1 VAKVSD
7 QNTPD
12 NSDDEI
18 LGGSTFELRADDGD
32 GVYEPE
38 GDDAPVLDTV
48 VATNGFAVF
57 HPPAAGQYWITE
69 ASAPP
74 GFDIAPPTLVTYST
88 PATSENCQLY
98 RGATTCA
105 TDDDNSGGFLIA
117 VVTDSPTGGV
127 LPIESGITP
136 PPTDSLTPATTTDPR
151 GAWLAVGSVV
161 ALAVVLVARVRR
173 LR

>member
-12 NSDDEI
+12 NSDDVI

-38 GDDAPVLDTV
+38 GDDAPVL
-48 VATNGFAVF
+48 ATEFAEYGFAVF
-57 HPPAAGQYWITE
+57 HPPAPGAYWITE

-74 GFDIAPPTLVTYST
+74 GFDIAPPELITYST
-88 PATSENCQLY
+88 PRSSQNCQFY
-98 RGATTCA
+98 RGATSCV

-136 PPTDSLTPATTTDPR
+136 PATDSLTPATTTDPR
-151 GAWLAVGSVV
+151 GGWLAVGSVV
-161 ALAVVLVARVRR
+161 ALAGILVARVRR